1 MEFETTVT
9 DIVQRTYNVKSFRFL
24 KPASFTYKAG
34 QFIFITIKSG
44 TEELRK
50 HFTLSSSPTEDF
62 IEFTKKLTESNFST
76 ALDAL
81 EVGDWAKIDGPYGK
95 FTFEGEFRK
104 IALLSG
110 GIGITP
116 IRSIC
121 RYCAD
126 NHVDTD
132 IVILYGNRS
141 DKDIVFRKELEKM
154 NEQKKFKV
162 VFTVNEAAEGW
173 TGYVGIIDAAMI
185 KREIPDY
192 AERVFY
198 TCGPPAMVEAMDRLL
213 TDLGVSQ
220 DYMRKENFYGY
231 D

>member
-1 MEFETTVT
+1 MEFEITVA
-9 DIVQRTYNVKSFRFL
+9 DIIQRTYNVKSFRFL

-34 QFIFITIKSG
+34 QFIFVTIKSG

-95 FTFEGEFRK
+95 FTFEGEFKK

-126 NHVDTD
+126 NQVDTD

-141 DKDIVFRKELEKM
+141 DKDIVFREELEKM
-154 NEQKKFKV
+154 NKQEKFKV
-162 VFTVNEAAEGW
+162 VFTVNESAEGW

-192 AERVFY
+192 TERVFY

-220 DYMRKENFYGY
+220 DYIRKENFYGY
-231 D
+231 